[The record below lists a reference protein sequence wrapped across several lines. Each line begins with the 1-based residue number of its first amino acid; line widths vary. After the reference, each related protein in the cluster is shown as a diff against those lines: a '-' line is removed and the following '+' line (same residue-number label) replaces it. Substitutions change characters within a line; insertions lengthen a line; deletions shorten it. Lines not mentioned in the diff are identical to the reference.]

1 MATATRPPRFRI
13 ERPGVLDR
21 KRWYLWKSD
30 KTVEEL
36 AAREHVAIK
45 EIQKSIDKVESYR
58 FLGSVEEVDAEYN
71 IAALELV
78 EEQKQVVLKA
88 MRAKKTRTN
97 VVTGKEVTVEDFV
110 TQLAAAK
117 EAREMAFAS
126 RMKGPA
132 IVNNLL
138 QQNNGAQNRPGGGMD
153 FESRLR
159 MLRAKNDAQLPTVAV
174 RSLPAP
180 QEEMSQAEAL
190 VADMEKSGIELSDAE
205 LDELEEMTEGGDE
218 GSEGPDAEGDLEDD
232 EEGESEEE
240 TESDDSDD
248 LQWGTTQG
256 KVNPARDS
264 KVDEDW

>member
-1 MATATRPPRFRI
+1 MATATRPSRFKI
-13 ERPGVLDR
+13 ERPSVQDR

-30 KTVEEL
+30 KTPAEIS
-36 AAREHVAIK
+36 AREHVSIK
-45 EIQKSIDKVESYR
+45 EVQKSIDKVESYR

-88 MRAKKTRTN
+88 MRAKKKRTN

-126 RMKGPA
+126 RIKGPA

-138 QQNNGAQNRPGGGMD
+138 QQNNGGQQRPGGAMD

-159 MLRAKNDAQLPTVAV
+159 MLRAKNDAQLPNVTV

-190 VADMEKSGIELSDAE
+190 VADMAKSGIELSDTE
-205 LDELEEMTEGGDE
+205 IDELEEMTEVESEADE
-218 GSEGPDAEGDLEDD
+218 SDEEDD
-232 EEGESEEE
+232 SEEE
-240 TESDDSDD
+240 FEGDDSDD
-248 LQWGTTQG
+248 DQGGETQG
-256 KVNPARDS
+256 KVSPAQNS

>member
-1 MATATRPPRFRI
+1 MATAMRPSRFRI

-21 KRWYLWKSD
+21 KRWYVWKSD
-30 KTVEEL
+30 KTIEEI
-36 AAREHVAIK
+36 AAREHVSIK

-78 EEQKQVVLKA
+78 EEQKQVVQKA

-97 VVTGKEVTVEDFV
+97 VVTGKEVTVDDFV

-138 QQNNGAQNRPGGGMD
+138 QQNNGGQQRPGGGMD

-159 MLRAKNDAQLPTVAV
+159 MLRAKNDAQLPTVNV

-180 QEEMSQAEAL
+180 QEEMSQSEAL
-190 VADMEKSGIELSDAE
+190 AADMAKSGIELSDAE
-205 LDELEEMTEGGDE
+205 MDELDELTEGDDDTEDG
-218 GSEGPDAEGDLEDD
+218 DD
-232 EEGESEEE
+232 EEGEEDTGEDGDEKEVS
-240 TESDDSDD
+240 
-248 LQWGTTQG
+248 
-256 KVNPARDS
+256 PAQDS

>member
-1 MATATRPPRFRI
+1 
-13 ERPGVLDR
+13 VQDR
-21 KRWYLWKSD
+21 KRWYLWRSD
-30 KTVEEL
+30 KTPAEL
-36 AAREHVAIK
+36 AAREHVSIK

-78 EEQKQVVLKA
+78 QEQKQVVLKA

-97 VVTGKEVTVEDFV
+97 VVTGKDVTVEDFV

-126 RMKGPA
+126 RIKGPA

-138 QQNNGAQNRPGGGMD
+138 QQNNGTQNRPGGGLD

-159 MLRAKNDAQLPTVAV
+159 MLRAKNDAQLPTVNV

-180 QEEMSQAEAL
+180 HEEMSRTEAL
-190 VADMEKSGIELSDAE
+190 VADMAKSGIELSDAE
-205 LDELEEMTEGGDE
+205 LDEFEEMTEGDNEGYE
-218 GSEGPDAEGDLEDD
+218 GSDAAGDIEDD
-232 EEGESEEE
+232 EEGVSEEK
-240 TESDDSDD
+240 TYSDDSDD
-248 LQWGTTQG
+248 LPWDATQG
-256 KVNPARDS
+256 QMSPAQDS
-264 KVDEDW
+264 NSEAGW